1 MECENE
7 VPMNHTDL
15 AVAGYPR
22 LDSRCWLK
30 VWKHI
35 FKIWKLKKK
44 RLFQCKEGFHFK
56 EHAGSTGFEV
66 PEDVPD
72 GRFEMKCVQD
82 WDHR

>member
-1 MECENE
+1 M
-7 VPMNHTDL
+7 L
-15 AVAGYPR
+15 AKGLETYFEI
-22 LDSRCWLK
+22 LK
-30 VWKHI
+30 I
-35 FKIWKLKKK
+35 EKK

-82 WDHR
+82 WDHK